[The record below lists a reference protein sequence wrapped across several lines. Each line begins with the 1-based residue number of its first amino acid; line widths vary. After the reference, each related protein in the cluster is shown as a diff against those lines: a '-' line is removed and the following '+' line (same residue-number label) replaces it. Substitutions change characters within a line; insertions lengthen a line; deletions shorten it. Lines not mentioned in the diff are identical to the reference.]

1 MTSDAPEGAADHRV
15 LVVAD
20 RTPAA
25 QHLLDLLQAQAAA
38 QPCRFFVLVP
48 KAGHR
53 RRPRLG
59 RRHRGRT
66 SSTRHR
72 GPAEGLT
79 SGADPVAAVQA
90 ALADH
95 EIDEVVVCTR
105 PAHLARWVHHDLP
118 SRLGHLGVPVTV
130 VAPDEASRPATPGFG
145 GPTQF

>member
-1 MTSDAPEGAADHRV
+1 MTSDAPERTADHRV

-48 KAGHR
+48 EAGH
-53 RRPRLG
+53 PDDPDWDVDTAVDLV
-59 RRHRGRT
+59 HRAT
-66 SSTRHR
+66 R

-118 SRLGHLGVPVTV
+118 SRLGHLDVPVTV

>member
-1 MTSDAPEGAADHRV
+1 MTSDAPEGAVDHRV

-25 QHLLDLLQAQAAA
+25 QHLLDLLQAQAAV

-48 KAGHR
+48 EAGHPDDPDWDVDTAADLVR
-53 RRPRLG
+53 RA
-59 RRHRGRT
+59 T
-66 SSTRHR
+66 R

-79 SGADPVAAVQA
+79 SGGDPVAAVQA

-95 EIDEVVVCTR
+95 DIDEVVVCTR

-118 SRLGHLGVPVTV
+118 SRLEHLDVPVTV
-130 VAPDEASRPATPGFG
+130 VAPDEAGRPATPGFG